1 MSIFRAVIAIILITF
16 PVSVAAQTLT
26 LAEKTET
33 TSPSVSN
40 SLRGKHG
47 IELSIGLLSEISASS
62 EVSAGNVTT
71 KSEAN
76 GLMGSIA
83 YNYWLEN
90 DLAIN
95 VLVGLLDVDA
105 TSTVDGSDTF
115 VEFSSVSPMLFGV
128 QFQPFGQAVSDV
140 LRPYFSASVGPYFGH
155 SSNVRTGVNT
165 ETESYTETALGS
177 RFGAGADLSLSR
189 LFTLGV
195 GLGYHLVNDFNKR
208 IGAKKNYSSPDFSLS
223 LGIVFGRGKQ

>member
-1 MSIFRAVIAIILITF
+1 MSLFKVVIAIILITF
-16 PVSVAAQTLT
+16 PLSVAAQTLT
-26 LAEKTET
+26 LTEKSQT
-33 TSPSVSN
+33 TDKLVSN
-40 SLRGKHG
+40 PLRGKHG

-90 DLAIN
+90 DVAIN
-95 VLVGLLDVDA
+95 FLVGLLDVDA
-105 TSTVDGSDTF
+105 TTTVDGSETS

-128 QFQPFGQAVSDV
+128 KFQPFGQAVSDV
-140 LRPYFSASVGPYFGH
+140 LRPYVSVSVGPYFGF
-155 SSNVRTGVNT
+155 SSDVRTGVNA

-177 RFGAGADLSLSR
+177 RLGAGADLALSKV
-189 LFTLGV
+189 FTLGV
-195 GLGYHLVNDFNKR
+195 GLGYHLVDDFNKR
-208 IGAKKNYSSPDFSLS
+208 IGAKKNFSSPDFSLS
-223 LGIVFGRGKQ
+223 LGIVFGRGK